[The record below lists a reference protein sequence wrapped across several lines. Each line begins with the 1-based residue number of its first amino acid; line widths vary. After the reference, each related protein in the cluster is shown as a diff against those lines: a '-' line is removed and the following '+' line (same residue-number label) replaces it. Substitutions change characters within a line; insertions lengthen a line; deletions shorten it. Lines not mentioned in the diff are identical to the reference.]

1 MSNFTSLRPRR
12 PRPTR
17 VASVLSVMVATGLF
31 AVACS
36 DGPSS
41 AGAGRSSSA
50 GGSAISASAVRY
62 TSCMRSHGVPA
73 YPDPNSSGQLPKI
86 TPANEA
92 QLGVSDSRFQTAQT
106 ACQALW
112 PYQGPTQAQQR
123 QELTDAL
130 RFARCMRSHG
140 VPNWPDPTT
149 DPDSGFVE
157 FVIHTSQ
164 VGFDPRSPSPQIL
177 AKARACERG
186 LPAYMLP
193 SSPNGVRVTTAP

>member
-36 DGPSS
+36 DAPSF

-157 FVIHTSQ
+157 FVIHSTQ

-177 AKARACERG
+177 AKARGCERG